1 MRGPESGVLPI
12 ITFSLQIQFQGL
24 ALQIIIKQ
32 IRKGEFEYIWQNFA
46 CKRPCTETTYEVQAK
61 QLIKSSL
68 LEISLEFESSVD
80 VTWNRFSSSVM
91 DVFTGFGGSVRRM
104 FVIGPYFKS
113 DFINT
118 SESKKY
124 MW

>member
-24 ALQIIIKQ
+24 ALKKFLVLEESDKLG
-32 IRKGEFEYIWQNFA
+32 RGKFEYIWQNFA

-80 VTWNRFSSSVM
+80 VKWNRFSSSVM
-91 DVFTGFGGSVRRM
+91 DVFTGFGGSVRQM
-104 FVIGPYFKS
+104 FVIKP
-113 DFINT
+113 
-118 SESKKY
+118 
-124 MW
+124 